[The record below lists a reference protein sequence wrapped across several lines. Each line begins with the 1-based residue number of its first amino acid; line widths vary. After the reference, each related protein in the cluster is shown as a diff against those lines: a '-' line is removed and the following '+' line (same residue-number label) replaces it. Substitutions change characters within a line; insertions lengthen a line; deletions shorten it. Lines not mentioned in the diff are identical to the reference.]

1 MLELVNDKWRWERD
15 VAINYT
21 IAETS
26 LILGS
31 VSRGWVEG
39 LAASV
44 LYGPNSTMG
53 WPVDHEALV
62 RYVKNR
68 ERRHARLAARKVLM
82 AALEE
87 HLTPHLQEE

>member
-1 MLELVNDKWRWERD
+1 MLELTDNKWHWERD

-26 LILGS
+26 LILGAG
-31 VSRGWVEG
+31 SRAWVEG

-44 LYGPNSTMG
+44 LYGIHSTAAK
-53 WPVDHEALV
+53 PVDHEALV
-62 RYVKNR
+62 QYVKNR
-68 ERRHARLAARKVLM
+68 ERRHTRLRARKALM